1 MFWHTK
7 KFTKPLLLR
16 KEITILGINVFTG
29 KKHHQNKHCGK
40 GKTKL
45 SFHFDSLWIISIP
58 YCVKWIAIDG
68 HEVWEGIVGLLH
80 SGKKFELQ
88 FWKSSLMSWIWDIL
102 FSYEKCERPLWC
114 LNILVRLLFP
124 TMPSTPC
131 VSGRDRHLY
140 IRHTNM
146 SPVYLAVK
154 RPPLQFQLIYWMKNK
169 IPTWDLLKLHSKCRI
184 FLTSEEPIKF
194 SLESSLE
201 QPWYAEVVYVKDLL
215 VTNMIQSKLNF
226 QDRR

>member
-1 MFWHTK
+1 
-7 KFTKPLLLR
+7 
-16 KEITILGINVFTG
+16 
-29 KKHHQNKHCGK
+29 
-40 GKTKL
+40 
-45 SFHFDSLWIISIP
+45 
-58 YCVKWIAIDG
+58 
-68 HEVWEGIVGLLH
+68 
-80 SGKKFELQ
+80 
-88 FWKSSLMSWIWDIL
+88 
-102 FSYEKCERPLWC
+102 
-114 LNILVRLLFP
+114 
-124 TMPSTPC
+124 
-131 VSGRDRHLY
+131 
-140 IRHTNM
+140 M